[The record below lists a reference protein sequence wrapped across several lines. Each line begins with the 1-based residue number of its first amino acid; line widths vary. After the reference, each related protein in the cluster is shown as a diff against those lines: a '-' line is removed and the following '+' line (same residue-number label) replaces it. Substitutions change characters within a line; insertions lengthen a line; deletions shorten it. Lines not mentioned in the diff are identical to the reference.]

1 MFEKFILRHLR
12 FPQKKKKLIGPA
24 SAGSYKIS
32 VVCNHLVGQLVG
44 NTVFSETALRI
55 FLIFCSKLRDY
66 KGRNIT
72 EPDF

>member
-1 MFEKFILRHLR
+1 MFEQFILRHLR
-12 FPQKKKKLIGPA
+12 FPKKKNLIGPA
-24 SAGSYKIS
+24 STRSYKIS
-32 VVCNHLVGQLVG
+32 VVCNRLVGQLVG

-55 FLIFCSKLRDY
+55 FLIFCLKLRDH